1 MQTLYNRFNNKTQR
15 CAERYR
21 AARRAL
27 LALDPNGLWCACLR
41 HLNADDI
48 RGLGRDDE
56 TSSNGQFEQSW
67 IWLVPRVQSA

>member
-1 MQTLYNRFNNKTQR
+1 MWTLYNWFNNKTQC

-27 LALDPNGLWCACLR
+27 LALDPNGLWCARLC

-48 RGLGRDDE
+48 QGPGRDDE
-56 TSSNGQFEQSW
+56 TSSNG
-67 IWLVPRVQSA
+67 